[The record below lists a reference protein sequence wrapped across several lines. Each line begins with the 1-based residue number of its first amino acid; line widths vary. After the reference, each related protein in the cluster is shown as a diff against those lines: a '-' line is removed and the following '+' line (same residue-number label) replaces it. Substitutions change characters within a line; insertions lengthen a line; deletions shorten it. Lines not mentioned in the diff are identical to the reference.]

1 MTEIDQYI
9 TPIHS
14 DNEDELM
21 TPEQLTELDKGIDE
35 YLKNLDKELFGE
47 NFDVDE
53 TGSIIDGSQK
63 YLKTA
68 DRKKYDKEYNKKYYE
83 KRKQINDT
91 LVCTTCGGKYNKYSL
106 DNHQKTKKHI
116 FCDSLNRK

>member
-1 MTEIDQYI
+1 MTEINQYI

-53 TGSIIDGSQK
+53 TGSIVDGSQK

-91 LVCTTCGGKYNKYSL
+91 LVCTVCGGKYNKYSL